1 MVKPDLQTG
10 LRAMGN
16 SVRWFAD
23 QLAAVLMVS
32 RCAACKEVVLHARR
46 LPICSA
52 CLEKFPSLNEPL
64 CQRCGRPLA
73 TPAGRPPQCFACR
86 RGAYAFDRARSC
98 APYLEPAVTMI
109 ELLKRHPIRPL
120 AAWLTGHMQGV
131 LQQVP
136 EFGAVDALV
145 PVPLDRRRRKKR
157 GFNQAELL
165 ARALGRRMRIPVRAD
180 VLVRVRPRPD
190 ELLLSRRQRWESTR
204 GAFAVP
210 EGVRVDKM
218 RILLLDDVLT
228 TGATLDACARAL
240 KQAGAGAVYAL
251 TVARTVPT
259 ETG

>member
-32 RCAACKEVVLHARR
+32 RCAACKGVVLHARR

-73 TPAGRPPQCFACR
+73 TPAGRLPQCFACR

-145 PVPLDRRRRKKR
+145 RCHSTAGDERSAASIKPSCWLTPLADGCAFRFGRTCWSVFGR
-157 GFNQAELL
+157 GP
-165 ARALGRRMRIPVRAD
+165 M
-180 VLVRVRPRPD
+180 
-190 ELLLSRRQRWESTR
+190 S
-204 GAFAVP
+204 
-210 EGVRVDKM
+210 
-218 RILLLDDVLT
+218 
-228 TGATLDACARAL
+228 CC
-240 KQAGAGAVYAL
+240 
-251 TVARTVPT
+251 
-259 ETG
+259 